1 MVAASLIHRLAVSMR
16 CVDALC
22 DITRGRF
29 SILLPEKESE
39 HIQVKDGFS

>member
-1 MVAASLIHRLAVSMR
+1 MAASLIHRLVVSMR

-29 SILLPEKESE
+29 SIVLPEKESK